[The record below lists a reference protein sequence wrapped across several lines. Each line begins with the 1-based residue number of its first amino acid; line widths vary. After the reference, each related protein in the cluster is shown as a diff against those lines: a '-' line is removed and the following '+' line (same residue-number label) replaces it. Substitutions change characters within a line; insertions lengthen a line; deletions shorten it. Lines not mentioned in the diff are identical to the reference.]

1 MAKEYLEKLSAFIE
15 KATSDCSENMNL
27 NCRHFFSGA
36 ALYAGERICISLTPV
51 GLAMKLPEETKER
64 LLKNKKAVPLRYF
77 PKGPI
82 KKEYVLFPVGVTNGG
97 KTLQKYVKDSIEYVL
112 TFPKPKRKRSSMKR
126 LNL

>member
-15 KATSDCSENMNL
+15 KATSDYSENVHL
-27 NCRHFFSGA
+27 DCKHFFSGA
-36 ALYAGERICISLTPV
+36 ALYAEERICISLTPV

-82 KKEYVLFPVGVTNGG
+82 KKGYVLFPGGVAKGG
-97 KTLQKYVKDSIEYVL
+97 KVLQKYVKDSIEYVL
-112 TFPKPKRKRSSMKR
+112 TFPKPKGKQ
-126 LNL
+126 